1 MNKQKIIY
9 DKTLNTDN
17 VIRKKG
23 GYVISGHSGDTFI
36 STIWDYGESVSE
48 DVMKAAIKASFQ

>member
-23 GYVISGHSGDTFI
+23 GYVITVVVI
-36 STIWDYGESVSE
+36 S
-48 DVMKAAIKASFQ
+48 Q